1 MTANIPEIDIAPLID
16 GSHAAKQSVVGEIE
30 AACADTGFFTIVG
43 HGVDADLLDRIAGDD
58 SFGLRADEL
67 QEMVDPMRFVGRA
80 PSQVERFIERIVN
93 PVLEKH
99 RSNTLNLDDPKLHV

>member
-43 HGVDADLLDRIAGDD
+43 GMG
-58 SFGLRADEL
+58 SMQTCSTG
-67 QEMVDPMRFVGRA
+67 QGR
-80 PSQVERFIERIVN
+80 
-93 PVLEKH
+93 
-99 RSNTLNLDDPKLHV
+99 

>member
-43 HGVDADLLDRIAGDD
+43 HGVDADLLDRTRQVAEAF
-58 SFGLRADEL
+58 FGAPEL
-67 QEMVDPMRFVGRA
+67 
-80 PSQVERFIERIVN
+80 SLIHI
-93 PVLEKH
+93 
-99 RSNTLNLDDPKLHV
+99 